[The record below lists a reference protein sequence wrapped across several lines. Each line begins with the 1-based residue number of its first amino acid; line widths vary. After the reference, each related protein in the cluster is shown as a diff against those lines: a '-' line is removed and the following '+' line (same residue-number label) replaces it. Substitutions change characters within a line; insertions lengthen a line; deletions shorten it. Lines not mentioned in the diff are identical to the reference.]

1 MNPINH
7 CGDPHLR
14 KQEDFGALG
23 NTVKI
28 GGETFVACKVI
39 GAPPHTSC
47 TMYAQCQARNEKLY
61 RKKLIESGEFG
72 KRDNKIERLGF
83 GFKNMKKEKLEKLK
97 VNEDRELKQMAFKW
111 SPSEPSQLKQEETQK
126 SREKG
131 EELAAERAKK
141 KEKKIETNKIKI
153 IKQKKKN
160 CLVESEKSQ
169 FKTHT
174 NEVSCK
180 LCNSETVHI
189 CPEDNDIKKW
199 TRRGGW
205 PSFDGLRGGAPAG
218 RSSNV
223 STGSSFTLIM
233 SSNVLCF
240 SFNCVLTPEWF

>member
-28 GGETFVACKVI
+28 GGEIFVACKVI

-111 SPSEPSQLKQEETQK
+111 SPSEPSQLKQEETKK

-189 CPEDNDIKKW
+189 CPEDNDNKKF

-205 PSFDGLRGGAPAG
+205 PCFDGLRGGAPAG

-223 STGSSFTLIM
+223 STGSCFTLIM
-233 SSNVLCF
+233 SSNVLRF
-240 SFNCVLTPEWF
+240 SFKCVLTPN

>member
-189 CPEDNDIKKW
+189 CPEDNNNKKS

-205 PSFDGLRGGAPAG
+205 PCFDGLRGGAPAG

-223 STGSSFTLIM
+223 STGSCFTLIM
-233 SSNVLCF
+233 SSNVLRF
-240 SFNCVLTPEWF
+240 SFNCVLTPE

>member
-14 KQEDFGALG
+14 KQEDFGVPG

-28 GGETFVACKVI
+28 GGETFVACQVI

-83 GFKNMKKEKLEKLK
+83 GFKNMKKEKLEKLQ

-111 SPSEPSQLKQEETQK
+111 SPSEPSQLKKEETHK

-141 KEKKIETNKIKI
+141 KEEKIETNQKKI
-153 IKQKKKN
+153 IKQKRKN
-160 CLVESEKSQ
+160 SFVESEKKQGSKPQ

-189 CPEDNDIKKW
+189 CPEDEENKMW

-205 PSFDGLRGGAPAG
+205 PRFSVLSGGAPAG

-223 STGSSFTLIM
+223 STSSLFTLIM
-233 SSNVLCF
+233 SSIV
-240 SFNCVLTPEWF
+240 

>member
-14 KQEDFGALG
+14 KQEDFGVPG

-28 GGETFVACKVI
+28 GGETFVACQVI
-39 GAPPHTSC
+39 GAPPHTLC

-83 GFKNMKKEKLEKLK
+83 EFRNVKKEKLEKLK
-97 VNEDRELKQMAFKW
+97 VSEDRELKQMAFNW

-126 SREKG
+126 SRDKG

-141 KEKKIETNKIKI
+141 KEEKIETNKKKI

-160 CLVESEKSQ
+160 
-169 FKTHT
+169 
-174 NEVSCK
+174 
-180 LCNSETVHI
+180 
-189 CPEDNDIKKW
+189 
-199 TRRGGW
+199 
-205 PSFDGLRGGAPAG
+205 SF
-218 RSSNV
+218 
-223 STGSSFTLIM
+223 F
-233 SSNVLCF
+233 
-240 SFNCVLTPEWF
+240 

>member
-28 GGETFVACKVI
+28 GGEEFVACKVI
-39 GAPPHTSC
+39 GAPPHTFC
-47 TMYAQCQARNEKLY
+47 TMYAQCQARNERLY

-83 GFKNMKKEKLEKLK
+83 EFKNVKKEKLEKLK
-97 VNEDRELKQMAFKW
+97 VSEDRELKQMAFNW
-111 SPSEPSQLKQEETQK
+111 SPSEPSQQKQEEAQK
-126 SREKG
+126 ARERG
-131 EELAAERAKK
+131 EKMAAERAMKK
-141 KEKKIETNKIKI
+141 QNKIETNKIKI
-153 IKQKKKN
+153 IKKKKKN
-160 CLVESEKSQ
+160 SFVESGSKPQ

-189 CPEDNDIKKW
+189 CPEDEENKMW

-205 PSFDGLRGGAPAG
+205 PRFVGLCGGAPAG
-218 RSSNV
+218 RSLNV
-223 STGSSFTLIM
+223 STGSCFTLIM
-233 SSNVLCF
+233 PSDVFLQLCAY
-240 SFNCVLTPEWF
+240 T

>member
-97 VNEDRELKQMAFKW
+97 VNQDRELKQMAFKW
-111 SPSEPSQLKQEETQK
+111 SPREPSQLKQEETQK

-180 LCNSETVHI
+180 LCNSETVHV
-189 CPEDNDIKKW
+189 CPEDNDNKKS

-205 PSFDGLRGGAPAG
+205 PCFDGLRGGAPAG

-223 STGSSFTLIM
+223 STCSCFALIM
-233 SSNVLCF
+233 SSNVMRF
-240 SFNCVLTPEWF
+240 SFNCVLTPE

>member
-223 STGSSFTLIM
+223 STGSCFTLIM
-233 SSNVLCF
+233 PSNVFLQLCAY
-240 SFNCVLTPEWF
+240 T